1 METLIQTV
9 RQYTDK
15 HYRNS
20 RHIHYPEVACRMALD
35 SSVHPVLRAAMA
47 ESLGRYLYER
57 RLEHVLLPSKIWVE
71 RTVRD
76 LEGEWMSLVDRRRRN
91 SVNVDVAEWII
102 GLKVSEVSDGYVGHT
117 AIPIAFL
124 PRMVFQTLAI
134 RFNLVLN
141 GRDVIVGAAVRLNP
155 KAAYRPM

>member
-15 HYRNS
+15 HYGNS
-20 RHIHYPEVACRMALD
+20 RHIHYPEVAGRMALD
-35 SSVHPVLRAAMA
+35 ESVHPLLRAAMA
-47 ESLGRYLYER
+47 ESLERYFR
-57 RLEHVLLPSKIWVE
+57 QKQITHILLPSKIWVE
-71 RTVRD
+71 RIVRD
-76 LEGEWMSLVDRRRRN
+76 LESEWMSLVDRRRR
-91 SVNVDVAEWII
+91 SSINVDVAEWIV
-102 GLKVSEVSDGYVGHT
+102 GMKVSEVSDGYVGQT
-117 AIPIAFL
+117 VIPVTFL

-141 GRDVIVGAAVRLNP
+141 GQNVVVGTAVRHDP